1 MLKVGLTGGIASGK
15 STVSQL
21 FSTLGVDI
29 IDADLIA
36 HQLVEPG
43 QPCLE
48 KIIQTF
54 SKKILL
60 NNGELDR
67 QQLRQVIFSD
77 LEAKQQLEAILHPII
92 RQQLITQSD
101 NSSSTYCI
109 LSVPLLIEAKM
120 TSLVNRVLVI
130 EIDADEQLKRLC
142 QRDNIS
148 DSHAVDILAAQ
159 SSSEQ
164 RSSVADDTI
173 INNNSLEKLNVVV
186 ESLHKKY
193 LDLAKTISIG
203 CQ

>member
-21 FSTLGVDI
+21 FSTLGIDI

-43 QPCLE
+43 QDCLD
-48 KIIQTF
+48 KITQTF
-54 SKKILL
+54 GENFLL

-67 QQLRQVIFSD
+67 HQLRQLIFSD
-77 LEAKQQLEAILHPII
+77 PEAKQQLEAILHPKI

-101 NSSSTYCI
+101 NSSSPYCI

-148 DSHAVDILAAQ
+148 DSQAIDIVATQ
-159 SSSEQ
+159 SSSQQ
-164 RSSVADDTI
+164 RASMADDVI
-173 INNNSLEKLNVVV
+173 INNNSPEELNIEV
-186 ESLHKKY
+186 ENLHKKY
-193 LDLAKTISIG
+193 LDLAKTISAG